1 MNIRNKLKYGI
12 MGILGIFLTTSI
24 LVTNNLLHVKDI
36 SKKTSEKSVPMAI
49 LAEDTKFQSCQIQ
62 QFLTDSSLTQDLWT
76 ISQNLKKCL
85 KKRTRLKL

>member
-24 LVTNNLLHVKDI
+24 LVTNNILHVKDI
-36 SKKTSEKSVPMAI
+36 SKKTSEKSIPMAI

-62 QFLTDSSLTQDLWT
+62 QFLTDSS
-76 ISQNLKKCL
+76 
-85 KKRTRLKL
+85 